1 DPREFAGKFVG
12 SKEKDLNHVDKNDG
26 HHEIRTPPVHGADEP
41 AQGYIVVQ
49 CLQTAPSLARRRNI
63 NQGQQD
69 SSNEL
74 KKEDGEASAA
84 EHIEPAR
91 RVARHRMLRRITNG
105 SGQLQAL
112 VKPQPDLSDH
122 THVFVFLSKAFVSLE
137 ADSLLSM
144 EINSLRG
151 PHGGV
156 FPKRA
161 AVGDPGVGN
170 SPA

>member
-1 DPREFAGKFVG
+1 
-12 SKEKDLNHVDKNDG
+12 
-26 HHEIRTPPVHGADEP
+26 VHRADEP
-41 AQGYIVVQ
+41 AQSYIVVQ
-49 CLQTAPSLARRRNI
+49 RLQTAPSLARRRNI

-74 KKEDGEASAA
+74 KKEDGERGAA

-91 RVARHRMLRRITNG
+91 CVARHRMLCRVTNG

-112 VKPQPDLSDH
+112 VKPLPDLSDH
-122 THVFVFLSKAFVSLE
+122 AHVFVFLSKAFVSLE
-137 ADSLLSM
+137 ADNLLSM
-144 EINSLRG
+144 ETNSFRA
-151 PHGGV
+151 PHGAL
-156 FPKRA
+156 FPKRE